1 MEKNKLFKVRFYK
14 DKQGR
19 QPALE
24 YIRELSEKSDKD
36 SRINLNKI
44 NNYIEALKQY
54 GTRIGKPFVKY
65 LDKGIWELRPLGNRI
80 FFVVW
85 VDETFVLLHAYEKKS
100 QKTPEK
106 ELKRALQE
114 YKELLERGLDND
126 K

>member
-1 MEKNKLFKVRFYK
+1 MEKNKSFKVRFYK

-44 NNYIEALKQY
+44 NDYIETLKQY

-85 VDETFVLLHAYEKKS
+85 VNETFVLLHAYEKKS

-114 YKELLERGLDND
+114 YKDLLERGLDND

>member
-1 MEKNKLFKVRFYK
+1 MEKNKSFKVRFYK

-24 YIRELSEKSDKD
+24 YIRELSEKRDKD

-85 VDETFVLLHAYEKKS
+85 VNETFVLLHAYEKKS

>member
-1 MEKNKLFKVRFYK
+1 MYKVRFYK
-14 DKQGR
+14 DKKGR

-24 YIRELSEKSDKD
+24 YIQELSKKTDKD
-36 SRINLNKI
+36 SRINLTKI
-44 NNYIEALKQY
+44 NDYIETLKQY

-65 LDKGIWELRPLGNRI
+65 QDKGLWELRPLGNRI

-85 VDETFVLLHAYEKKS
+85 VNDTFVLLHAYEKKS

-106 ELKRALQE
+106 ELERARQE
-114 YKELLERGLDND
+114 YKDLLERGIDNE